1 MKWDPILM
9 LSTPP
14 AKIRP
19 GWTPPVDSAHQMGPT
34 TLLNDLPMIVR
45 ALGQSVNKNAILTIF
60 GDVSP
65 HTSTGGDA
73 GGWTAPF
80 DAPHQTGLITLLN
93 DILIAVAGTLS
104 VG

>member
-1 MKWDPILM
+1 
-9 LSTPP
+9 
-14 AKIRP
+14 
-19 GWTPPVDSAHQMGPT
+19 
-34 TLLNDLPMIVR
+34 MIVR

-65 HTSTGGDA
+65 HTSTTGGDA
-73 GGWTAPF
+73 GGWMAPF
-80 DAPHQTGLITLLN
+80 DPLHQIGLITLLN

>member
-1 MKWDPILM
+1 
-9 LSTPP
+9 
-14 AKIRP
+14 
-19 GWTPPVDSAHQMGPT
+19 
-34 TLLNDLPMIVR
+34 MIVR

-65 HTSTGGDA
+65 HISTTGGDA
-73 GGWTAPF
+73 GGWMAPF
-80 DAPHQTGLITLLN
+80 DSPHQIGLITLLN